1 MSSRLGIY
9 SENHNSK
16 NVLNVAEKILH
27 FWNIKKRIV
36 INKKS
41 EFNESDYLKVNISK
55 AKKQLNWR
63 PKLNFDKS
71 IKFSRLWYKIFNNE
85 DIRKFH

>member
-1 MSSRLGIY
+1 M
-9 SENHNSK
+9 
-16 NVLNVAEKILH
+16 
-27 FWNIKKRIV
+27 

-41 EFNESDYLKVNISK
+41 EFNKSDYLKVNISK

-71 IKFSRLWYKIFNNE
+71 IKFTVDWYKIFNSKDIENFTNDQINE
-85 DIRKFH
+85 YNSIK

>member
-1 MSSRLGIY
+1 M
-9 SENHNSK
+9 
-16 NVLNVAEKILH
+16 
-27 FWNIKKRIV
+27 

-71 IKFSRLWYKIFNNE
+71 IKFTVDWYKIFNSKDIENFTNDQINE
-85 DIRKFH
+85 YNSIK